1 MSNEVVIRR
10 QHAWSNGLCLSGNSI
25 CTGQPSSAF
34 CYGCLRHVAAVFPA
48 FKEATASGLQRQ
60 EAWAKAWKSADT
72 ESAITALG
80 LRKEQGENWIVVGD
94 DAALE
99 IQERTKEALGGVD
112 PEVGQLIEVTISLG
126 IRKYM

>member
-1 MSNEVVIRR
+1 MSNEVIIRR
-10 QHAWSNGLCLSGNSI
+10 QNAWTNGLCLSGNTV
-25 CTGQPSSAF
+25 CTGQPSKAF

-72 ESAITALG
+72 EEAIAALG

-94 DAALE
+94 DATLE
-99 IQERTKEALGGVD
+99 IQERTKEALEGVD
-112 PEVGQLIEVTISLG
+112 SEVARVVEVTISLG
-126 IRKYM
+126 LRKYM